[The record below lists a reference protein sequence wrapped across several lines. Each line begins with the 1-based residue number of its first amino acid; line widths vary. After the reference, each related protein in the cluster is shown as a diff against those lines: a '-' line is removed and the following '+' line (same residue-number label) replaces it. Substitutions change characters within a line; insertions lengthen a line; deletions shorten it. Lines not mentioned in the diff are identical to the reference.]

1 MQACVIARWGIK
13 VVLISECG
21 GSRSKS
27 ELSLSLSLSL
37 STNLFGAFG
46 MFLESRR
53 NAKGEWT
60 PCDNLSTSPS
70 RHNPLIRPPFFL
82 LSSFSSPSSFSSFFP
97 FAFEQRRRKRRRRRR
112 DARLRPINYHHW
124 YPIFE
129 SAKLYRVFLS
139 SLLGILYFSI
149 YPLLLVRIDRE
160 RLRYSKSSRS
170 LIK

>member
-1 MQACVIARWGIK
+1 MRREQKQKRA
-13 VVLISECG
+13 
-21 GSRSKS
+21 
-27 ELSLSLSLSL
+27 LSLSLSLSL
-37 STNLFGAFG
+37 SPNLFGAFG

-82 LSSFSSPSSFSSFFP
+82 LSSFSSPSSSSSFFP

-129 SAKLYRVFLS
+129 SAKLYRIFLS